1 VILQGPKDDKEL
13 EADKEPEAAL
23 EVTAT
28 KPKIG
33 VQREEKPKWTITK
46 PSYLK
51 DYVWG
56 RMVCVGSCD
65 LARMMLVC

>member
-1 VILQGPKDDKEL
+1 MILQGPKDDKEL

-51 DYVWG
+51 DYV
-56 RMVCVGSCD
+56 
-65 LARMMLVC
+65 